1 MPEGSVDSGGETS
14 VCSLFDQSSNN
25 TIHNWIDFRKNKFT
39 PLSAMCNYSV
49 LTCEVVTP
57 AHLDCAFYQLTLKRP
72 IDMLGHNSW
81 RGEPGK
87 NRWGRGSNTLPGK
100 WTTAFSAA
108 LSFFFFFS
116 IRGLLHIKVGWR
128 FRCRPPGLT
137 NPARNASSI
146 RPCNQ
151 ECAAKQVC

>member
-1 MPEGSVDSGGETS
+1 MPEGSVHSGGEIT

-39 PLSAMCNYSV
+39 PLSAMCNYIV
-49 LTCEVVTP
+49 LTCEAVTP
-57 AHLDCAFYQLTLKRP
+57 AHLDCAFYQLTLNTRLARWATT
-72 IDMLGHNSW
+72 LGVVNQVKT
-81 RGEPGK
+81 GEAEDQTCYQENQHRHFPQ
-87 NRWGRGSNTLPGK
+87 R
-100 WTTAFSAA
+100 F
-108 LSFFFFFS
+108 LSFFFS
-116 IRGLLHIKVGWR
+116 IRGLLRIKVGLR